1 MPYFGEPAGD
11 NEVLAQRIL
20 IVDDSSLQRE
30 LMALILSR
38 AGYVN
43 LIQASNGFDAL
54 REFTDNRPDLVLLD
68 VAMPGQDGLD
78 ICRQMRQHAG
88 MAVPILIQT
97 AFHGP
102 DERVNAIQ
110 AGASDFLTK
119 PIHAPELLARLRMH
133 LVNRLL
139 LRRLQLF
146 RRRLD
151 EELGMARAMQESL
164 LPSPETLA
172 EIRRSMGLD
181 VAAYADTSSEL
192 GGDIWGLQPIDSRR
206 LAIFTADFSGHGIAA
221 ALNAFRLHTLL
232 AEHSLMTRPE
242 PEEVL
247 HVLNRRLTSLLP
259 PGTFATMFCG
269 VVDLDGDRLD
279 YAAAG
284 APPPFLCAPGQAVA
298 QVNTAGLP
306 LGTKPNHTYA
316 RRSLPFPPGAALLL
330 YSDALLETP
339 DADGGTWQPETIG
352 NLFSTAELTDSADS
366 MAQLL
371 MGSFLA
377 GRRRPFPDD
386 LTLVCLRRGEN
397 VASLSG
403 G

>member
-1 MPYFGEPAGD
+1 
-11 NEVLAQRIL
+11 
-20 IVDDSSLQRE
+20 
-30 LMALILSR
+30 
-38 AGYVN
+38 
-43 LIQASNGFDAL
+43 
-54 REFTDNRPDLVLLD
+54 
-68 VAMPGQDGLD
+68 
-78 ICRQMRQHAG
+78 MRQQAG
-88 MAVPILIQT
+88 TTLPILIQT

-164 LPSPETLA
+164 LPTPEMLQQ
-172 EIRRSMGLD
+172 IRTGMGLD

-192 GGDIWGLQPIDSRR
+192 GGDIWGLQAIDDRR
-206 LAIFTADFSGHGIAA
+206 LSIFTADFSGHGIAA

-232 AEHSLMTRPE
+232 VEHSLLARSE
-242 PEEVL
+242 PEQVL
-247 HVLNRRLTSLLP
+247 QILNRRLITLMP
-259 PGTFATMFCG
+259 TGTFATMFCG
-269 VVDLDGDRLD
+269 VVDLEHDRLD

-284 APPPFLCAPGQAVA
+284 APPPFLCAPGQAVLE
-298 QVNTAGLP
+298 VNTRGLP
-306 LGTKPNHTYA
+306 LGTRAEHTYI
-316 RRSLPFPPGAALLL
+316 RRSLPFPPGSALLL

-339 DADGGTWQPETIG
+339 DADGSIWEPEMLG
-352 NLFSTAELTDSADS
+352 NLFGTAELTDTADS

-371 MGSFLA
+371 LASFLT

-386 LTLVCLRRGEN
+386 LTLVCLRRGERGAPSPLQAE
-397 VASLSG
+397 VLQAG
-403 G
+403 E